1 MQTLALKIRHH
12 LRESNRFTQEHLADQ
27 LAVSVKTYQRIES
40 GKIGITLR
48 QAQMLA
54 HIFHVSVETF
64 FTAAAEYPAPTAAVP
79 APLEN
84 IAALQWENVDLK
96 KRLDAVREEKTRLL
110 GIIERLLDTSSKLS
124 LNFSEV
130 KSANLLP

>member
-1 MQTLALKIRHH
+1 MQTLALKIRH

-40 GKIGITLR
+40 GKVGITLQ

-64 FTAAAEYPAPTAAVP
+64 FTAAADHPGPTAAAP
-79 APLEN
+79 APPEK
-84 IAALQWENVDLK
+84 IAALQRENVDLK
-96 KRLDAVREEKTRLL
+96 KRLDALRKF
-110 GIIERLLDTSSKLS
+110 IESFAKRIS
-124 LNFSEV
+124 
-130 KSANLLP
+130 